1 MIPLS
6 AWLLREK
13 DLELHLLLFFPH
25 LPHQSIGKFCRL
37 CSKTCAES
45 VCLFP
50 FLLFHPRL
58 PSYPWILAQILNSSL
73 YLPTAAQVIFLSC
86 KSDHLL
92 HPFAESLPAAPTA
105 FRIKQKLLTGLW
117 RLLFCPCNL
126 SDFLSFS
133 FLKFLLWKKVNTYKS
148 RPNIKK
154 NPFVPII
161 IINSWSVIIILH
173 NNNSVI
179 INSWSALFLL
189 YLHLLPP
196 TRYFEA
202 NSRHLILSSINSF
215 NVYKIQTLKKIK
227 YNHNTIII
235 PKTVN
240 TSCLM
245 ASNIKSVFNVQL
257 SHKCHF
263 FFFYCLF
270 DSGSQ

>member
-1 MIPLS
+1 M
-6 AWLLREK
+6 
-13 DLELHLLLFFPH
+13 
-25 LPHQSIGKFCRL
+25 
-37 CSKTCAES
+37 
-45 VCLFP
+45 
-50 FLLFHPRL
+50 
-58 PSYPWILAQILNSSL
+58 
-73 YLPTAAQVIFLSC
+73 
-86 KSDHLL
+86 
-92 HPFAESLPAAPTA
+92 
-105 FRIKQKLLTGLW
+105 
-117 RLLFCPCNL
+117 
-126 SDFLSFS
+126 
-133 FLKFLLWKKVNTYKS
+133 NTYKS

-154 NPFVPII
+154 NPFVLII
-161 IINSWSVIIILH
+161 IINSWSVTIILH

-215 NVYKIQTLKKIK
+215 SVYKIQTLKKIK

-263 FFFYCLF
+263 FLVF